1 MDGMSDSFD
10 PFAVST
16 GLKDDYDGVIVDAWF
31 AKDSSAQGD
40 LASRLQ
46 WFVVIQPDDQEAV
59 EEVRFPCGNEW
70 ETYDG
75 GGTADHPKGDRQLF
89 NKQTKYGR
97 FVTAAMNSGAED
109 QIRERFK
116 ETAQTPR
123 SAQWLTGYKFHFARE
138 NEDKSFKGRDGE
150 VVNYTDT
157 TLLPRKFLGF
167 DGEVAA
173 TDGEPKK
180 VDPLESV
187 SPEIAA
193 DIRRAA
199 HDLDYSAW
207 VDHCLEL
214 AGVRQSAKLVTAL
227 GRPESLYDGLRA
239 E

>member
-1 MDGMSDSFD
+1 MSDQFD
-10 PFAVST
+10 PFQTSS

-31 AKDSSAQGD
+31 AKDASAKGD

-59 EEVRFPCGNEW
+59 EEVRYPCGNEW

-89 NKQTKYGR
+89 NKATKYGR

-109 QIRERFK
+109 QIRARFA
-116 ETAQTPR
+116 EDGQTPR
-123 SAQWLTGYKFHFARE
+123 HAQWLTGYKFHFARE
-138 NEDKSFKGRDGE
+138 NEDKSFKNEQGE
-150 VVNYTDT
+150 TVQYTDT

-167 DGEVAA
+167 DADIA
-173 TDGEPKK
+173 STDQEPKQ
-180 VDPLESV
+180 VDVMDSV
-187 SPEIAA
+187 SDETANS
-193 DIRRAA
+193 IRTAA
-199 HDLDYSAW
+199 HDMDYSAW

-214 AGVRQSAKLVTAL
+214 TGVRQSAKLVTAL
-227 GRPESLYDGLRA
+227 GRPESLYDRLKA